1 MCQLLSK
8 PQTAETTGT
17 HTKYVAVARVI
28 HDSWPLAETA
38 WPCIADIKMA
48 EADAAE
54 KASLASGGGRG
65 KKSPSAKTSKPKK
78 GKGGGK
84 DGGSGAGKETGEG
97 IQSSTSLSN
106 IDSNKPHWTLRVA
119 LRQSVSIGE
128 CTYIQWNYVY
138 VYIMQGNMTLFLNA
152 LACCVQPLLYNIH
165 IHFNTH

>member
-8 PQTAETTGT
+8 PQTADTTGT
-17 HTKYVAVARVI
+17 QTKYVAVARVI
-28 HDSWPLAETA
+28 HNSWPLAETA

-48 EADAAE
+48 EADASE
-54 KASLASGGGRG
+54 KAALASGGGRG

-84 DGGSGAGKETGEG
+84 DGGSGAGKETGDG
-97 IQSSTSLSN
+97 VQSSTSLSN

-128 CTYIQWNYVY
+128 CTCTVHVYSGTSLIQYTY
-138 VYIMQGNMTLFLNA
+138 TL
-152 LACCVQPLLYNIH
+152 QHTIIH
-165 IHFNTH
+165 LSQKSVS